1 MCDTQERL
9 GTSGPLDQVRA
20 GNVTGELKAV
30 LDAGSINGRP
40 GEQSPVETGCSYGE
54 RSADPKGCRCQR
66 RAVKVKTVSRVETD
80 RPLHPTGYAALR
92 WSGSPVHNTHPSPSG
107 DEGIVQPPAKVG
119 DRCPAGSTFTIS
131 AGAPS
136 RVSTQAR
143 SYSAKGSP
151 GPLRIEGGHQSAVC
165 RSPES
170 DHRAV
175 AIERHSAPI
184 V

>member
-107 DEGIVQPPAKVG
+107 DEGIVQPPVKVG
-119 DRCPAGSTFTIS
+119 DRCPAGSTFYKHSEGHPPGWALKPAVILQRVHP
-131 AGAPS
+131 APNAL
-136 RVSTQAR
+136 RVDTKVR
-143 SYSAKGSP
+143 C
-151 GPLRIEGGHQSAVC
+151 AV
-165 RSPES
+165 PPK
-170 DHRAV
+170 V
-175 AIERHSAPI
+175 TTERWS
-184 V
+184 